1 MSLALLAKQ
10 GDTMITLFLI
20 GYIVIALVC
29 VGFGLYLSEPGH
41 TWSTLKDDVLNLLP
55 GRSRPAPID
64 PWSVQHDEQP
74 APIKDEPKRPSFFEE
89 LQHNADTQ
97 CHRVTP
103 PVAPVSDESHEE
115 AAPVE
120 VVHDEP

>member
-1 MSLALLAKQ
+1 
-10 GDTMITLFLI
+10 MITLFLI

-64 PWSVQHDEQP
+64 PWPSSDTAQHDESATP
-74 APIKDEPKRPSFFEE
+74 VENKPKRPAFFEE
-89 LQHNADTQ
+89 LQHSDTQ
-97 CHRVTP
+97 YHLVTP
-103 PVAPVSDESHEE
+103 PIAPTSDEGHEE